1 MALEK
6 DFRRF
11 REARERGVLVV
22 FADAARSGAL
32 AAAGLES
39 SRLLVLTF
47 DTEPDA
53 ARILHWAKD
62 GAPRARWLVNASD
75 ETAAAELKAQ
85 GADVVFP
92 ENLAAGLGLAD
103 QALLLWGLDQQ
114 EAARVVTALR
124 AMLNPELA
132 GSGGL

>member
-1 MALEK
+1 M
-6 DFRRF
+6 
-11 REARERGVLVV
+11 V
-22 FADAARSGAL
+22 FADAARTGAL
-32 AAAGLES
+32 AAAGLER

-47 DTEPDA
+47 DAEPDA
-53 ARILHWAKD
+53 TRIMHWAKD
-62 GAPRARWLVNASD
+62 GAPRSRRLVSASD
-75 ETAAAELKAQ
+75 ETAAAALKAQ

-124 AMLNPELA
+124 ATLNPELA